1 MGRTN
6 GGGTLPKVRDNAG
19 NVRPDALGSSPV
31 VGIEPPADLPAGV
44 RKAWREIAAPMADAG
59 LLDRADAPA
68 LEAAARC
75 IDRWRRAED
84 TLDTE
89 GLTIEAHGGV
99 HAHPCVAVAAKAQAE
114 YRAWCAR
121 LGLTPVDRVSL
132 GLASLRGQSLA
143 QDIGARIGDSPR
155 KAGGNA

>member
-75 IDRWRRAED
+75 IDRWRRAEAL
-84 TLDTE
+84 LDEE
-89 GLTIEAHGGV
+89 GLVTDAHGGRP
-99 HAHPCVAVAAKAQAE
+99 HPAFTVATKAQAE
-114 YRAWCAR
+114 YRSWCAR

>member
-75 IDRWRRAED
+75 IDRWRRAEAL
-84 TLDTE
+84 LDEE
-89 GLTIEAHGGV
+89 GLVTDAHGGRP
-99 HAHPCVAVAAKAQAE
+99 HPAFTVATKAQAE

>member
-6 GGGTLPKVRDNAG
+6 GGGSPTRIRDDAG
-19 NVRPDALGSSPV
+19 NVLPDALPHAPV
-31 VGIEPPADLPAGV
+31 PTPEAPKHLPPGV
-44 RKAWREIAAPMADAG
+44 RKAWAEIAGPMAAAG

-75 IDRWRRAED
+75 VDKWRVAEALMD
-84 TLDTE
+84 KE
-89 GLTIEAHGGV
+89 GVVTDAYGGR
-99 HAHPCVAVAAKAQAE
+99 AHPAFSVAVKAQAE

-143 QDIGARIGDSPR
+143 QDIGARIGASPR
-155 KAGGNA
+155 KTGAT